1 MRKGYRISE
10 KVITNCQL
18 EKNDFVLNTVWND
31 DNILDEF
38 KPVDGKVEID
48 GTKLMRSWFP
58 SQESK
63 KVFVSHSHGDLDI
76 VKKFAGYLESKNLET
91 FVDATVWGDSADLI
105 SKINH
110 KYNCLPG
117 EEDTFYYSLDHVI
130 TSNIYMLLIRALNRM
145 INHCDV
151 FIFIESDNS
160 TQDGNTYSPWIM
172 EELELQNM
180 LAHMI
185 MRKSIDRSMLVE
197 DSTEIRISHDIHV
210 NIEELKPI
218 ENERDFN
225 SMKKFIQGA
234 K

>member
-1 MRKGYRISE
+1 
-10 KVITNCQL
+10 
-18 EKNDFVLNTVWND
+18 
-31 DNILDEF
+31 
-38 KPVDGKVEID
+38 
-48 GTKLMRSWFP
+48 
-58 SQESK
+58 
-63 KVFVSHSHGDLDI
+63 
-76 VKKFAGYLESKNLET
+76 
-91 FVDATVWGDSADLI
+91 
-105 SKINH
+105 
-110 KYNCLPG
+110 
-117 EEDTFYYSLDHVI
+117 
-130 TSNIYMLLIRALNRM
+130 MLLIRALNRM
-145 INHCDV
+145 INHCDG

-210 NIEELKPI
+210 NIEELNTI

-225 SMKKFIQGA
+225 SMMEFIQGA